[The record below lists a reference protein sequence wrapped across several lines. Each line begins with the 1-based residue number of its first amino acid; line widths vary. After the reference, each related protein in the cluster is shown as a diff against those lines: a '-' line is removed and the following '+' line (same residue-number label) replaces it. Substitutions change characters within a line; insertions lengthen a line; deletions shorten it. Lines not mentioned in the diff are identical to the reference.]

1 MIGGCLLAVG
11 ILIKDLWFSEITPMN
26 LYLSL
31 YFVVVNL
38 LYFALSVQWV
48 FNFRHVLSYLALGIF
63 AWGSVYIDKPY
74 TIYEARKSYSKSFE
88 SSTLFLEVNLLIT
101 KIWGSVYFISA
112 LIRLL
117 SEDVLAVVVIQCLIA
132 IGIILSISIPNY
144 MPET

>member
-1 MIGGCLLAVG
+1 MCYHIWHWA
-11 ILIKDLWFSEITPMN
+11 F
-26 LYLSL
+26 
-31 YFVVVNL
+31 
-38 LYFALSVQWV
+38 
-48 FNFRHVLSYLALGIF
+48 F

>member
-1 MIGGCLLAVG
+1 MSVGLRISLRVTFRFIPLILYWSIPNKWGMIGGCLLAVG

-63 AWGSVYIDKPY
+63 CLG
-74 TIYEARKSYSKSFE
+74 
-88 SSTLFLEVNLLIT
+88 
-101 KIWGSVYFISA
+101 IS
-112 LIRLL
+112 LYR
-117 SEDVLAVVVIQCLIA
+117 
-132 IGIILSISIPNY
+132 
-144 MPET
+144 